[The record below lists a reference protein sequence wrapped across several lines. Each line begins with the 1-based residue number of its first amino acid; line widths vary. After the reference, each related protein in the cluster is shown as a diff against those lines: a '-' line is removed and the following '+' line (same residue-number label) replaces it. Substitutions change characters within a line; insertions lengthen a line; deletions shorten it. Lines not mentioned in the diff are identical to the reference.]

1 MFAMRFSR
9 RVLRGLPLQSIDH
22 IATALPMP
30 AFSFRAAQLALAA
43 AALAALAGCG
53 SFDKT
58 TLQMASVLTPYR
70 VEVVQ
75 GNFVSREQ
83 VEALKPGMS
92 RQQVRDILGTPLVT
106 SVFHGNRW
114 DYVFTIKRQGVEPQ
128 ERRLAVFF
136 NGEALERFEGDP
148 MPSEAEFVA
157 KLDNKRKNAKV
168 PPLEASE
175 ESLRRF
181 AEERKTPASS
191 PANAPAAEP
200 APVTANYPPLETPAR

>member
-1 MFAMRFSR
+1 MLAMGFPR
-9 RVLRGLPLQSIDH
+9 RAVGALPLQSIDH

-30 AFSFRAAQLALAA
+30 VFSLRAARPALAA
-43 AALAALAGCG
+43 AVVAALAGCG
-53 SFDKT
+53 SFDQA
-58 TLQMASVLTPYR
+58 TLQIANVITPYK

-83 VEALKPGMS
+83 VEALKPGMG

-106 SVFHGNRW
+106 SVFHADRW
-114 DYVFTIKRQGVEPQ
+114 DYVFTIKRQGVAPQ
-128 ERRLAVFF
+128 QRRLAVFF
-136 NGEALERFEGDP
+136 NGEVLARYEGDP

-157 KLDNKRKNAKV
+157 TLDNKRKNAKV

-181 AEERKTPASS
+181 ADERKAPASA
-191 PANAPAAEP
+191 PANVPAEP
-200 APVTANYPPLETPAR
+200 APITASYPPLETPAR